1 MYTMLVLMLLTAKEN
16 KYSRQGNDA
25 VLSGVWGM
33 ALQGKER
40 AGSKALRQENPSV
53 LGDVA
58 GRRHK
63 EEIGWQELQ
72 GLTGDSK
79 ELALGV
85 ASKLSAPA
93 LQART
98 V

>member
-1 MYTMLVLMLLTAKEN
+1 MLLSAKEN

-25 VLSGVWGM
+25 MLSGVCGM
-33 ALQGKER
+33 ALQGNER
-40 AGSKALRQENPSV
+40 AGSRALRQENPSV
-53 LGDVA
+53 LGDA
-58 GRRHK
+58 AEGRHK
-63 EEIGWQELQ
+63 EEIRWQELQ
-72 GLTGDSK
+72 GLAGDSK